1 MPEQTPTTV
10 RPESLEAEVVRLRAQ
25 VAEQAALIAQL
36 LQRNEDL
43 EARLAKDSHNS
54 SKPPSS
60 DPPFKKPPRSLRQ
73 SKGRKPG
80 GQKDHPGATRDLV
93 EDPEHTVTVP
103 LSGVCECGLDLSAI
117 TGETLPERRQV
128 VDLVVRREVTEYRAV
143 QGTCACGRV
152 HCSAFPAQVAAP
164 VQYGPGVA
172 AFAVYLT
179 HYQQLPY
186 QRTAE
191 LLETL
196 ARIAISPATLYT
208 MGREAAAR
216 LSEPVAQIG
225 QALTRGALAHADE
238 TGMRVAGALQWLHV
252 LCTATLTFYA
262 VHAKRGRE
270 ALAAI
275 ALLASFRG
283 TLVHDHW
290 AAYAV
295 YACQHA
301 FCNAHHLREL
311 IGIAETYPG
320 QSWPTQL
327 IDLLCEANEAART
340 ARAAGYAA
348 LPGPMVEDFFARYDA
363 LLAQGARLHP
373 PRTAPPGH
381 RGRVKQT
388 PAYNLIDRLCKHRR
402 EVLRFLTD
410 LSVPFDNNQA
420 ERDIRMPKLKQ
431 QTSPVASAPRTA
443 PGTSPR
449 SAPTSPPCA
458 SSPSIPIRPSS
469 RPSRAAPRCLA
480 WRNAS
485 WVPE

>member
-1 MPEQTPTTV
+1 MPEQPTAADC
-10 RPESLEAEVVRLRAQ
+10 PETIEALKAEVVDLRAQ
-25 VAEQAALIAQL
+25 VTAQAAQNAQL
-36 LQRNEDL
+36 LQRIQEL
-43 EARLAKDSHNS
+43 EARLGKDSHNS

-60 DPPFKKPPRSLRQ
+60 DPPFKKPPPHSLRQ
-73 SKGRKPG
+73 STGQKPG
-80 GQKDHPGATRDLV
+80 GQKGHPGATRNLV
-93 EDPEHTVTVP
+93 ANPEDTITVP
-103 LSGVCECGLDLSAI
+103 LSGVCGCGCQLSALAV
-117 TGETLPERRQV
+117 ETLPERRQV
-128 VDLVVRREVTEYRAV
+128 IDLVVRREATEYRTV
-143 QGTCACGRV
+143 QGTCACGQV
-152 HCSAFPAQVAAP
+152 HRSAFPEQVAAP

-191 LLETL
+191 LLGGL
-196 ARIAISPATLYT
+196 AGIAISPATLYT

-225 QALTRGALAHADE
+225 QALTRQVLAHADE
-238 TGMRVAGALQWLHV
+238 TGMRVAGGLQWLHV

-262 VHAKRGRE
+262 VHAKRGRD

-275 ALLASFRG
+275 GLLAAFRG

-295 YACQHA
+295 YTCLHA

-311 IGIAETYPG
+311 IGIAETYPT
-320 QSWPTQL
+320 QSWPIQL
-327 IDLLCEANEAART
+327 IDLLCEANVAART

-348 LPGPMVEDFFARYDA
+348 LPGPMVEDFFARYDT

-381 RGRVKQT
+381 RGRVKQS
-388 PAYNLIDRLCKHRR
+388 PAYNLLDRLRKHRSG
-402 EVLRFLTD
+402 VLRFLTD
-410 LSVPFDNNQA
+410 LTVPFDNNQA

-431 QTSPVASAPRTA
+431 KVSGCFRSEVGARDFATIRSYLSTLRKQSIDTYQALVATFQGNPPMPR
-443 PGTSPR
+443 
-449 SAPTSPPCA
+449 
-458 SSPSIPIRPSS
+458 
-469 RPSRAAPRCLA
+469 LA
-480 WRNAS
+480 
-485 WVPE
+485 